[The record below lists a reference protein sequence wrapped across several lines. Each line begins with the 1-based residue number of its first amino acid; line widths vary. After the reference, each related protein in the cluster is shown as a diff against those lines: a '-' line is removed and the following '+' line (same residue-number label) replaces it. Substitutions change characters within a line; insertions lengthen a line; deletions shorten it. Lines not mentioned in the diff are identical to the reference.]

1 MPLDFETVAPED
13 LAFHA
18 SLPEVLE
25 AIRSRE
31 QWSERMAEVLEYAYC
46 ERLLKLVRTG
56 APLEPLRELSEHLAH
71 VVHPRRRAL
80 LDGLGQPYFAR
91 WSMLRDLVEMRIESM
106 RSEIPS
112 QVLNRKHVRE
122 ILERIQQEGEM
133 TQQHIGEVFALEKAN
148 LSRILAL
155 MEVNELIDKVPRGNG
170 NAIALGV
177 RGREL
182 MPPKA
187 VAPPR
192 APAPTGRARRLVS
205 LLDPDSAEG
214 AFQ

>member
-1 MPLDFETVAPED
+1 
-13 LAFHA
+13 
-18 SLPEVLE
+18 
-25 AIRSRE
+25 
-31 QWSERMAEVLEYAYC
+31 SERMAEVLEYAYC

-56 APLEPLRELSEHLAH
+56 APLQPLRELNEHLAH

-106 RSEIPS
+106 RSEVPS

-122 ILERIQQEGEM
+122 ILERIQLEGEM

-155 MEVNELIDKVPRGNG
+155 MEANELIDKVPRGNG

-182 MPPKA
+182 MPPKE

-192 APAPTGRARRLVS
+192 AAAPAGRPRRLVS
-205 LLDPDSAEG
+205 LLDPDSAEV

>member
-1 MPLDFETVAPED
+1 MPLELETVAPED

-18 SLPEVLE
+18 SLAEMLE

-56 APLEPLRELSEHLAH
+56 APLEQLRELNEHLAH
-71 VVHPRRRAL
+71 VVHPRRRAQ
-80 LDGLGQPYFAR
+80 LDSLGKPYFAR
-91 WSMLRDLVEMRIESM
+91 WSMLRALLEMRIESL
-106 RSEIPS
+106 RSEVPS

-122 ILERIQQEGEM
+122 ILERVQREGEV
-133 TQQHIGEVFALEKAN
+133 TQQFIGETFALEKAN

-155 MEVNELIDKVPRGNG
+155 MEANELIDKVARGNG
-170 NAIALGV
+170 NTIVLGV

-182 MPPKA
+182 MPPKETA
-187 VAPPR
+187 VPR
-192 APAPTGRARRLVS
+192 APAPVKHARR
-205 LLDPDSAEG
+205 G
-214 AFQ
+214 ASYLNPEAADGTFH